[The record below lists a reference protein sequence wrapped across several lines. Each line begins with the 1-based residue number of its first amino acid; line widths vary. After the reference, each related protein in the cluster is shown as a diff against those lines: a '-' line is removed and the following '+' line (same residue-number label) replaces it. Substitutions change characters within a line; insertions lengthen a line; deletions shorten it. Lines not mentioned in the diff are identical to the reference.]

1 MTDLRRRKVEEA
13 LAINSLGAKEP
24 TKECMELFNDY
35 IEGKSTIE
43 ENKGKI
49 VERYTKTIETL
60 EQEENK

>member
-43 ENKGKI
+43 ENKAKI